1 MKIALSSRLQ
11 NVRPPGTVA
20 LADRARQLASS
31 GHSIIDLTSG
41 APDIMP
47 SPALREAVKDALE
60 SGWQMSGYV
69 DSRGLAPLRE
79 ELASSLSQEWRR
91 PVGSDQIVVTMG
103 AKAAIFAWC
112 QAFLSKGDEVLVP
125 SPAWMT
131 YEAAILMSEAAPV
144 PVPLKRG
151 TGGFEFDVE
160 RLAAAVTDRTRAII
174 LNLPHNPTGAIAGD
188 GVLASIV
195 SLAERQGLL
204 LLADEALLNL
214 VYDHNSQTSLGV
226 FSTAVPLATVV
237 RSFSKTY
244 CMPGWRIGYAV
255 TDKPLIQPLLTAHQH
270 MVTCVPGLL
279 QAGALAALRQPASA
293 RRELVQLLAERRRML
308 ATGLGQLPGVTCDLP
323 PAGLFCFPDIAGT
336 GLDDM
341 QFAQRALDRAGVAI
355 VPGSVFGRGGEGRV
369 RIAFGRQ
376 AASDIERALA
386 GLDVMCAELAV

>member
-1 MKIALSSRLQ
+1 MTFALADRLK

-20 LADRARQLASS
+20 LADRARQLVSS
-31 GHSIIDLTSG
+31 GRRIVDLTSG

-47 SPALREAVKDALE
+47 NPALREAVKSALE

-69 DSRGLAPLRE
+69 DSRGLAPLRK
-79 ELASSLSQEWRR
+79 ELAASLSLEWRR
-91 PVGSDQIVVTMG
+91 SVDPDQIVVTMG

-131 YEAAILMSEAAPV
+131 YEAAILMSEATPV
-144 PVPLKRG
+144 PVPLNRG
-151 TGGFEFDVE
+151 TRGFEFDVE

-174 LNLPHNPTGAIAGD
+174 LNLPHNPTGAIAD
-188 GVLASIV
+188 DRVLASIV

-214 VYDHNSQTSLGV
+214 LYDHALQTSLGA
-226 FSTAVPLATVV
+226 FSAAVPMATVV

-255 TDKPLIQPLLTAHQH
+255 ADRSLIQPLLTAHQH

-279 QAGALAALRQPASA
+279 QAGALAAMRQPASA
-293 RRELVQLLAERRRML
+293 RIELVQLLAERRRML
-308 ATGLGQLPGVTCDLP
+308 ATGLGLLPGVICDLP
-323 PAGLFCFPDIAGT
+323 PAGLFCFPDIVGT
-336 GLDDM
+336 GLDDQ
-341 QFAQRALDRAGVAI
+341 QFAERALDRAGVAI
-355 VPGSVFGRGGEGRV
+355 VPGSVFGLGGEGRV

-376 AASDIERALA
+376 AASDIERALE
-386 GLDVMCAELAV
+386 GLHVMCTELAV